1 MVNFA
6 AADGND
12 RATSIPANI
21 EIACLFYACQLTSAH
36 HESLIHEYTSDDGE
50 KHEIRRPFT
59 CPSTGTNLTKRA
71 LVSRLSCARVNPS
84 ALSSGWGTRLFVVMD
99 QSRTLIAARGGS
111 SPRRTSTWDLFST
124 KLPCPHWRW
133 SGCSIRNIREF
144 DSVRPRISF
153 IMHLYNALVT
163 LAITKEK
170 NICKKKTGRK
180 QKVLWNKSWTSPCP
194 KSGYSTCGCTTCVSI
209 QRVAQGL
216 R

>member
-1 MVNFA
+1 MRRAIISTHKEGLIDDLPNFPGLLSHFVCKGKYKVVNFA

-84 ALSSGWGTRLFVVMD
+84 ALSSG
-99 QSRTLIAARGGS
+99 
-111 SPRRTSTWDLFST
+111 
-124 KLPCPHWRW
+124 
-133 SGCSIRNIREF
+133 
-144 DSVRPRISF
+144 
-153 IMHLYNALVT
+153 
-163 LAITKEK
+163 
-170 NICKKKTGRK
+170 
-180 QKVLWNKSWTSPCP
+180 
-194 KSGYSTCGCTTCVSI
+194 
-209 QRVAQGL
+209 
-216 R
+216 